1 MNPKPRKTTLVRP
14 AGVAKSDINVTPLV
28 DVVLVLLIIFMVVT
42 PLLEK
47 DLGVRIPSTEQVE
60 TSSEVPPDQIVVRVE
75 STGAFKINGEL
86 TPPEA
91 YVGALKT
98 RLDPRSPIDRVVFVT
113 PDDEASYKKLVEAL
127 EGARRAGAET
137 LGMTAEPPPPP
148 TEAPPAGGEPAPPA
162 GAAPAPPPAAPPPAP

>member
-1 MNPKPRKTTLVRP
+1 VNATPRKPILVRP
-14 AGVAKSDINVTPLV
+14 ASAAKSDINVTPLV

-47 DLGVRIPSTEQVE
+47 DFVVRIPSTEQVE

-75 STGAFKINGEL
+75 SSGTFKINGEV
-86 TPPEA
+86 TA
-91 YVGALKT
+91 ADQYVQSLKS
-98 RLDPRSPIDRVVFVT
+98 RLDPRAPNDRIVFFT
-113 PDDEASYKKLVEAL
+113 PDDEAPYPKLVEAL

-148 TEAPPAGGEPAPPA
+148 NAEAPPSPTPSLPSLPSLPPL
-162 GAAPAPPPAAPPPAP
+162 PNP